1 MEGAEYKETDL
12 VGSGYGA
19 FLQNAEVWVMV
30 NPERCSGLVY
40 GVPLGHG
47 RRRMLLR

>member
-1 MEGAEYKETDL
+1 MEAAEYKETDRL
-12 VGSGYGA
+12 GSGYAA
-19 FLQNAEVWVMV
+19 FLQNAEVGVVV

-47 RRRMLLR
+47 RRRMVLR